1 MEIKDKIIKIEDI
14 EKRSRH
20 IFESSDFVEEA
31 YLFGSYARGEATP
44 KSDIDFMIV
53 LNRKVGLDFFGLYH
67 FLSEEFDKN
76 VDVITEKEALEIM
89 PKSIERDKIKIYERK
104 N

>member
-20 IFESSDFVEEA
+20 IFESLDFVEEA

>member
-1 MEIKDKIIKIEDI
+1 MDNKDKIIKIDEI
-14 EKRSRH
+14 KKRSRH
-20 IFESSDFVEEA
+20 IFESLNFVEKA

-44 KSDIDFMIV
+44 ESDMDFMIV
-53 LNRKVGLDFFGLYH
+53 LNKKVGLDFFGLYH
-67 FLSEEFDKN
+67 FLGEEFKKN

-89 PKSIERDKIKIYERK
+89 PKTIERDKVKIYERK

>member
-1 MEIKDKIIKIEDI
+1 MERTDEVIEITDI

-20 IFESSDFVEEA
+20 IFESADFVEEA
-31 YLFGSYARGEATP
+31 FLFGSYARGEANP

-67 FLSEEFDKN
+67 FLSEEFKKN

-89 PKSIERDKIKIYERK
+89 PKSIERDKVKIYERK